1 MNKPTDF
8 QLCMQCQTHLT
19 RLSVTFHL
27 DNAEITEPKYKRLS
41 VLTHNDGHLDADFE
55 AKGCAGIRETVCHI
69 LQLFIGILRPKAV
82 QVLEKLFVIYY
93 SCSSESEKNAASSA
107 KRAPRTCTAGVI
119 VLPLQN
125 TQRDAEYAA
134 RCRILYVGVKPSS
147 QAHSWAN
154 KFSISH
160 CLSHY
165 CREVYKNIVE
175 SA

>member
-69 LQLFIGILRPKAV
+69 LQLFIGMG
-82 QVLEKLFVIYY
+82 EECSVICKKGPAHMYRGCY
-93 SCSSESEKNAASSA
+93 SI
-107 KRAPRTCTAGVI
+107 TI
-119 VLPLQN
+119 
-125 TQRDAEYAA
+125 AEYAA
-134 RCRILYVGVKPSS
+134 RCRICSAMQNLIRWS
-147 QAHSWAN
+147 QT
-154 KFSISH
+154 
-160 CLSHY
+160 
-165 CREVYKNIVE
+165 
-175 SA
+175 